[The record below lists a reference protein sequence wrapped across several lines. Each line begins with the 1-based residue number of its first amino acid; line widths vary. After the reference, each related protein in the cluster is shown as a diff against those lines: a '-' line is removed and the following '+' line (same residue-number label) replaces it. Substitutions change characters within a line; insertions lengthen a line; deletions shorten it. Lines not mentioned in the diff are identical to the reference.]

1 VCDEKVTAEAARHE
15 RETAVSRDEFDRLL
29 AKARTMAMTPD
40 ELEGQRR
47 GFAWGNTNI
56 ENERITRAMVD
67 RAAEQLRPS

>member
-1 VCDEKVTAEAARHE
+1 MAEMDGHGRG
-15 RETAVSRDEFDRLL
+15 TVVSRDEFDRLL
-29 AKARTMAMTPD
+29 AKARTVTMSAE
-40 ELEGQRR
+40 ELEQQRR

>member
-1 VCDEKVTAEAARHE
+1 M
-15 RETAVSRDEFDRLL
+15 SRDEFDRLL
-29 AKARTMAMTPD
+29 AKARTVTMSAE
-40 ELEGQRR
+40 ELEQQRR